1 MNDTKIALS
10 AIKLAQFQECC
21 LPEELTAIRNSL
33 SAAGVESPAVGSRI
47 DCPHKH
53 RHTTSGSAHKAL
65 ILIDPNSYPYAFLHC
80 SDEEC
85 RSEIADTNAL
95 ILEHFYGLRSDSHRP
110 RKQAAD
116 SAPIPSLE
124 EIVRLH
130 PWTRDEI
137 AADPLGKVTEEWKF
151 HYILILLLFPRSD
164 RLWTGTNECQTG
176 SPDHASRFRPVS
188 QWAERPRCD
197 DTLICPNPFK
207 VGLYSRKAANVSE
220 RRFFVVRSDTLPQDH
235 LCSVF
240 RWLEATGHTLRAVVE
255 TEGASLE
262 AWFDYPPR
270 RSPLLKML
278 TKENWEALQCD
289 PRMAYPS
296 TPCRLPGTMHNG
308 SKQSLIYYKPNS
320 NYDQ

>member
-1 MNDTKIALS
+1 MSDSQNRS
-10 AIKLAQFQECC
+10 RAIKLAVFLDNCSAD
-21 LPEELTAIRNSL
+21 ELKAILDSL
-33 SAAGVESPAVGSRI
+33 SAAGIEAPAAGSSI
-47 DCPHKH
+47 ACPHKH
-53 RHTTSGSAHKAL
+53 RHRASGSSNKAL
-65 ILIDPNSYPYAFLHC
+65 VLVDPNSYPCAFVHC
-80 SDEEC
+80 SDGGC
-85 RSEIADTNAL
+85 RSEIAAINAL
-95 ILEHFYGLRSDSHRP
+95 ILQHFYGLRPDSPLSH
-110 RKQAAD
+110 KQAGV
-116 SAPIPSLE
+116 SAPIPTLE
-124 EIVRLH
+124 EIVRQH
-130 PWTRDEI
+130 SWSRDGI
-137 AADPLGKVTEEWKF
+137 LADQNGKVGEEWKF
-151 HYILILLLFPRSD
+151 HYILILLLFLRTD

-176 SPDHASRFRPVS
+176 SSDHASRFKFVS
-188 QWAERPRCD
+188 EWAEVPSCA

-207 VGLYSRKAANVSE
+207 AGVCSRSTANVSE

-255 TEGASLE
+255 ADRASLE

-296 TPCRLPGTMHNG
+296 TPCRLPGAMNNG